1 MNSGTDPLFKKV
13 IQMISN
19 DSSAYKITEDEEY
32 TVAEGVYGGSVSY
45 GGYEG
50 SAAPELP
57 APGYEAESEGNA
69 VPEPEYIV
77 PSEDELYVYEHEQRR
92 GNAVLH
98 EIKLKKQRR
107 KAKNGILFKVSLLLA
122 LGLIV
127 GVRFA
132 SITEINYRNQALQ
145 KKLDTV
151 NSEVQRRRVE
161 LDSAMSLTQ
170 LAEIAENDL
179 GMQKPQPYQ
188 IKYVSVERIDQ
199 TELADVELTGTTDET
214 SWLGRIRNGVLE
226 FLGITQ

>member
-1 MNSGTDPLFKKV
+1 M
-13 IQMISN
+13 SN
-19 DSSAYKITEDEEY
+19 DTSAYKITEDEEY
-32 TVAEGVYGGSVSY
+32 TVAEGLY
-45 GGYEG
+45 GGYVNYGGYDG
-50 SAAPELP
+50 SAAPALP
-57 APGYEAESEGNA
+57 EPEPETA
-69 VPEPEYIV
+69 PEPEYIV
-77 PSEDELYVYEHEQRR
+77 PSEDELYVFEQEQRR

-132 SITEINYRNQALQ
+132 SITEINYRNQSLQ
-145 KKLDTV
+145 KQLDTV

-170 LAEIAENDL
+170 LAETAENEL

-214 SWLGRIRNGVLE
+214 TWLERIRNSVLE
-226 FLGITQ
+226 FLGITR

>member
-1 MNSGTDPLFKKV
+1 MSSDT
-13 IQMISN
+13 
-19 DSSAYKITEDEEY
+19 SAYKITEDEEY
-32 TVAEGVYGGSVSY
+32 TVAEGLYGGYVNY

-50 SAAPELP
+50 SAAPALP
-57 APGYEAESEGNA
+57 EAE
-69 VPEPEYIV
+69 PEPEYIV
-77 PSEDELYVYEHEQRR
+77 PSEDEIYVYEHEQRR

>member
-1 MNSGTDPLFKKV
+1 M
-13 IQMISN
+13 MSN

-32 TVAEGVYGGSVSY
+32 TVAEGLYGGNSY

-57 APGYEAESEGNA
+57 MPGYEEEPDGSA
-69 VPEPEYIV
+69 VREAEPEYVV
-77 PSEDELYVYEHEQRR
+77 PSEDEIYVYEQERRR
-92 GNAVLH
+92 GNAVLR

-107 KAKNGILFKVSLLLA
+107 KAKTGILFQVSLLLA

-127 GVRFA
+127 GVRYA

-145 KKLDTV
+145 KQLDTV

-161 LDSAMSLTQ
+161 LDSSMSLTQ
-170 LAEIAENDL
+170 LAEIAETEL

-188 IKYVSVERIDQ
+188 IKYVEVERIDQ

-214 SWLGRIRNGVLE
+214 SWLERVRGSVLE
-226 FLGITQ
+226 FLGITS

>member
-1 MNSGTDPLFKKV
+1 MNRGTDPLFKKV

-32 TVAEGVYGGSVSY
+32 TVAEGVYGGSVGY

-50 SAAPELP
+50 SAAPEL
-57 APGYEAESEGNA
+57 
-69 VPEPEYIV
+69 PEPEYIV

-161 LDSAMSLTQ
+161 LDSARSLTQ

-214 SWLGRIRNGVLE
+214 SWLGRLRNGVLE